1 MGINTLT
8 FNNVNSKTYG
18 VYISGTGV
26 FNAPARDREFV
37 QVPGRNGDIILDHG
51 RYQNIE
57 VTYPAFIVRDFAT
70 NIRTWCNKLLEP
82 TDYVRLEDTYHP
94 NEFRLAVLA
103 QGMEVDPVAWLA
115 AGSFDLRFNCRP
127 ERFLKS
133 GETPWDIYLSGVVYN
148 PTSMVAKPLVRVYGY
163 GTVTIGG
170 RTITIAS
177 HNLDYIDIDC
187 DLQEAYCGSTNA
199 NQYISCSEFPVL
211 QPGTVQISANYSNPS
226 GTKKTSITPRFWQ
239 L

>member
-57 VTYPAFIVRDFAT
+57 ITYPAFIVRDFAS
-70 NIRTWCNKLLEP
+70 NIRQWCNKLLEP

-94 NEFRLAVLA
+94 DEFRLAVLS

-133 GETPWDIYLSGVVYN
+133 GETATTFTANGSISN
-148 PTSMVAKPLVRVYGY
+148 PTDMPSKPLIRVTGA
-163 GTVTIGG
+163 G
-170 RTITIAS
+170 TITVNGTAIEIAS
-177 HNLDYIDIDC
+177 HSLSYIDIDC
-187 DLQEAYCGSTNA
+187 DLQEAFCGSTNA
-199 NQYISCSEFPVL
+199 NQYISLSEFPKL
-211 QPGTVQISANYSNPS
+211 DSGANSVALT
-226 GTKKTSITPRFWQ
+226 GVTKVEITPRWWR

>member
-26 FNAPARDREFV
+26 FNAPARDREMI
-37 QVPGRNGDIILDHG
+37 QVPGRNGDIIIDHG

-57 VTYPAFIVRDFAT
+57 VTYPAFIVRNFAA

-82 TDYVRLEDTYHP
+82 TEYVRLEDTYHP
-94 NEFRLAVLA
+94 DEFRLAVLA

-133 GETPWDIYLSGVVYN
+133 GETATEFAQSGSISN
-148 PTSMVAKPLVRVYGY
+148 PTDMPSKPLIRVYGSGSLTVN
-163 GTVTIGG
+163 GTA
-170 RTITIAS
+170 ITIAS
-177 HNLDYIDIDC
+177 HLLSYIDIDC
-187 DLQEAYCGSTNA
+187 DLQEAYCGATNA
-199 NQYISCSEFPVL
+199 NQYISASEFPKLDSGANSVVL
-211 QPGTVQISANYSNPS
+211 S
-226 GTKKTSITPRFWQ
+226 GVTKVEITPRWWQ

>member
-26 FNAPARDREFV
+26 FNAPARDREMI
-37 QVPGRNGDIILDHG
+37 QVPGRNGDIIIDHG

-57 VTYPAFIVRDFAT
+57 ITYPAFIVRDFAT
-70 NIRTWCNKLLEP
+70 NIRTWCNKILEP
-82 TDYVRLEDTYHP
+82 IDYVRLEDTYHP
-94 NEFRLAVLA
+94 DEFRMAVLA
-103 QGMEVDPVAWLA
+103 QDLEVDPVAWLA

-133 GETPWDIYLSGVVYN
+133 GETATTFTQAGSISN
-148 PTSMVAKPLVRVYGY
+148 PTDMPSKPLIRVYGAGSVTVN
-163 GTVTIGG
+163 GTA
-170 RTITIAS
+170 ITIAS
-177 HNLDYIDIDC
+177 HELSYIDIDC
-187 DLQEAYCGSTNA
+187 DLQEAYCGAVNA
-199 NQYISCSEFPVL
+199 NQYISALNFPKLDSGANSVVL
-211 QPGTVQISANYSNPS
+211 ADV
-226 GTKKTSITPRFWQ
+226 TKVEITPRWWQ

>member
-26 FNAPARDREFV
+26 FDAPARDREYI
-37 QVPGRNGDIILDHG
+37 QVPGRNGDIIIDHG

-57 VTYPAFIVRDFAT
+57 VIYPAFIVRNFAS

-82 TDYVRLEDTYHP
+82 IDYVRLEDTYHP
-94 NEFRLAVLA
+94 DEFRLAVLS
-103 QGMEVDPVAWLA
+103 QGMQVDPVAWLA
-115 AGSFDLRFNCRP
+115 AGSFDLVFNCRP

-133 GETPWDIYLSGVVYN
+133 GETATTFTASGSISN
-148 PTSMVAKPLVRVYGY
+148 PTDMPAKPLIRVYGSGSFTVN
-163 GTVTIGG
+163 GT
-170 RTITIAS
+170 TITVAS
-177 HNLDYIDIDC
+177 NTLGYIDIDC
-187 DLQEAYCGSTNA
+187 DLQEAFCGSVNA
-199 NQYISCSEFPVL
+199 NQYISASEFPVL
-211 QPGTVQISANYSNPS
+211 DSGANSVALN
-226 GTKKTSITPRFWQ
+226 GVTKVEITPRWWQ

>member
-57 VTYPAFIVRDFAT
+57 ITYPAFIVRDFAS
-70 NIRTWCNKLLEP
+70 NIRQWCNKLLEP

-94 NEFRLAVLA
+94 DEFRLAVLS

-133 GETPWDIYLSGVVYN
+133 GETATPFTANGSISN
-148 PTSMVAKPLVRVYGY
+148 PTDMPSKPLIRVYGY
-163 GTVTIGG
+163 GSLTVNGTA
-170 RTITIAS
+170 ITIAS
-177 HNLDYIDIDC
+177 HTLSYIDIDC
-187 DLQEAYCGSTNA
+187 DLQEAYCGTTNA
-199 NQYISCSEFPVL
+199 NQYITALEFPML
-211 QPGTVQISANYSNPS
+211 DSGANSVALS
-226 GTKKTSITPRFWQ
+226 GVTKVEITPRWWQ

>member
-8 FNNVNSKTYG
+8 FNNVISKTYG

-37 QVPGRNGDIILDHG
+37 QVPGRNGDIILDKG

-133 GETPWDIYLSGVVYN
+133 GETATTFTANGTITN
-148 PTSMVAKPLVRVYGY
+148 PTYMTSNPLIRVYGF
-163 GTVTIGG
+163 GSITIGS
-170 RTITIAS
+170 TPIFITQNS
-177 HNLDYIDIDC
+177 LEYIDIDC
-187 DLQEAYCGSTNA
+187 DLQEAYYGNTNA
-199 NQYISCSEFPVL
+199 NMYVSGPRFPVL
-211 QPGTVQISANYSNPS
+211 TS
-226 GTKKTSITPRFWQ
+226 GENAVTLTGVTKIEIIPRWWQ

>member
-37 QVPGRNGDIILDHG
+37 QVPGRNGDIIIDRG

-57 VTYPAFIVRDFAT
+57 ITYPAFIVRNFAT
-70 NIRTWCNKLLEP
+70 NIRQWCNKILEP
-82 TDYVRLEDTYHP
+82 IDYVRLEDTYHP
-94 NEFRLAVLA
+94 DEFRLAVLA
-103 QGMEVDPVAWLA
+103 QDLEVDPVAWLA

-133 GETPWDIYLSGVVYN
+133 GETATTFTAGGSISN
-148 PTSMVAKPLVRVYGY
+148 PTDMPSKPLIRVYGSGSLTVN
-163 GTVTIGG
+163 GTA
-170 RTITIAS
+170 ITIAS
-177 HNLDYIDIDC
+177 HELSYIDIDC
-187 DLQEAYCGSTNA
+187 DLQEAYCGTTNA
-199 NQYISCSEFPVL
+199 NQYITALEFPTL
-211 QPGTVQISANYSNPS
+211 DSGANSVALVDV
-226 GTKKTSITPRFWQ
+226 TRVEITPRWWQ

>member
-26 FNAPARDREFV
+26 FNAPARDREMI
-37 QVPGRNGDIILDHG
+37 QVPGRNGDIIIDHG

-70 NIRTWCNKLLEP
+70 NIRTWCNKILEP
-82 TDYVRLEDTYHP
+82 IDYVRLEDTYHP
-94 NEFRLAVLA
+94 DEFRMAVLA
-103 QGMEVDPVAWLA
+103 QDLEVDPVAWLA

-133 GETPWDIYLSGVVYN
+133 GETATTFTANGSISN
-148 PTSMVAKPLVRVYGY
+148 PTDMPSKPLIRVYGSGSLTVN
-163 GTVTIGG
+163 GTA
-170 RTITIAS
+170 ITIAS
-177 HNLDYIDIDC
+177 HELSYIDIDC
-187 DLQEAYCGSTNA
+187 DLQEAYCGTTNA
-199 NQYISCSEFPVL
+199 NQYITALEFPKLNSGANSVVL
-211 QPGTVQISANYSNPS
+211 S
-226 GTKKTSITPRFWQ
+226 GVTKVEITPRWWQ

>member
-37 QVPGRNGDIILDHG
+37 QVPGRNGDIILDRG

-57 VTYPAFIVRDFAT
+57 ITYPAFIVRDFAT

-82 TDYVRLEDTYHP
+82 IDYVRLEDTYHP

-133 GETPWDIYLSGVVYN
+133 GETATEFTQSGTITN
-148 PTSMVAKPLVRVYGY
+148 PTDMTSKPLIRVYGA
-163 GTVTIGG
+163 GTITVNGTA
-170 RTITIAS
+170 ITIAS
-177 HNLDYIDIDC
+177 HLLSYIDIDC
-187 DLQEAYCGSTNA
+187 DLQEAYCGTTNA
-199 NQYISCSEFPVL
+199 NQYISASEFPKLDSGSNSVVL
-211 QPGTVQISANYSNPS
+211 S
-226 GTKKTSITPRFWQ
+226 GVTKVEITPRWWQ

>member
-8 FNNVNSKTYG
+8 FNNVNSNTYG

-57 VTYPAFIVRDFAT
+57 ITYPAFIVRNFAA

-82 TDYVRLEDTYHP
+82 TEYVRLEDTYHP
-94 NEFRLAVLA
+94 DEFRLAVLS
-103 QGMEVDPVAWLA
+103 QGMQVDPVAWLA
-115 AGSFDLRFNCRP
+115 AGSFDLTFNCRP

-133 GETPWDIYLSGVVYN
+133 GENATTFLVSGSISN
-148 PTSMVAKPLVRVYGY
+148 PTEMPAKPLIRVYGSGSFTVN
-163 GTVTIGG
+163 GT
-170 RTITIAS
+170 TITVAS
-177 HNLDYIDIDC
+177 HSLAYIDIDC
-187 DLQEAYCGSTNA
+187 DLQEAFCGSVNA
-199 NQYISCSEFPVL
+199 NQYISASEFPVL
-211 QPGTVQISANYSNPS
+211 DSGANSVALN
-226 GTKKTSITPRFWQ
+226 GVTKVEITPRWWQ

>member
-57 VTYPAFIVRDFAT
+57 ITYPAFIVRDFAS
-70 NIRTWCNKLLEP
+70 NIRQWCNKLLEP

-94 NEFRLAVLA
+94 DEFRLAVLS

-133 GETPWDIYLSGVVYN
+133 GETATTFTANGSISN
-148 PTSMVAKPLVRVYGY
+148 PTDMPSKPLIRVYGSGSLTVN
-163 GTVTIGG
+163 GTA
-170 RTITIAS
+170 ITIAS
-177 HNLDYIDIDC
+177 HTLSYIDIDC
-187 DLQEAYCGSTNA
+187 DLQEAYCGATNA
-199 NQYISCSEFPVL
+199 NQYITALEFPTLDSV
-211 QPGTVQISANYSNPS
+211 ANSVALS
-226 GTKKTSITPRFWQ
+226 GVTKVEITPRWWQ

>member
-57 VTYPAFIVRDFAT
+57 ITYPAFIVRDFAS
-70 NIRTWCNKLLEP
+70 NLRTWCNKILEP
-82 TDYVRLEDTYHP
+82 IDYVRLEDTYHP
-94 NEFRLAVLA
+94 DEFRLAVLA
-103 QGMEVDPVAWLA
+103 QDLEVDPVAWLA

-133 GETPWDIYLSGVVYN
+133 GETATTFTAGGSISN
-148 PTSMVAKPLVRVYGY
+148 PTDMPSKPLIRVYGAGSLTVN
-163 GTVTIGG
+163 GT
-170 RTITIAS
+170 TITVAS
-177 HNLDYIDIDC
+177 HLLSYIDIDC
-187 DLQEAYCGSTNA
+187 DIQEAFCGAVNA
-199 NQYISCSEFPVL
+199 NMYITLNAFPTLRSGSNIIVL
-211 QPGTVQISANYSNPS
+211 NGV
-226 GTKKTSITPRFWQ
+226 TKVEITPRWWQ

>member
-37 QVPGRNGDIILDHG
+37 QVPGRNGDIILDKG

-57 VTYPAFIVRDFAT
+57 ITYPAFIVRNFAA

-82 TDYVRLEDTYHP
+82 TEYVRLEDTYHP
-94 NEFRLAVLA
+94 DEFRMAVLA

-133 GETPWDIYLSGVVYN
+133 GETATEFIQSGSISN
-148 PTSMVAKPLVRVYGY
+148 PTDMPSKPLIRVYGSGSITVN
-163 GTVTIGG
+163 GTA
-170 RTITIAS
+170 ITIAS
-177 HNLDYIDIDC
+177 HLLSYIDIDC
-187 DLQEAYCGSTNA
+187 DLQEAYCGSVNA
-199 NQYISCSEFPVL
+199 NQYISASEFPKLDSGANSVVL
-211 QPGTVQISANYSNPS
+211 SSV
-226 GTKKTSITPRFWQ
+226 TKVEITPRWWQ

>member
-37 QVPGRNGDIILDHG
+37 KVPGRNGDIIKDYG

-57 VTYPAFIVRDFAT
+57 ITYPAFIVRDFAS
-70 NIRTWCNKLLEP
+70 NIRQWCNKLLEP
-82 TDYVRLEDTYHP
+82 IDYVRLEDTYHP
-94 NEFRLAVLA
+94 DEFRLAVFA
-103 QGMEVDPVAWLA
+103 SDMEIDPVAWLA

-133 GETPWDIYLSGVVYN
+133 GETATTFTTSGTISN
-148 PTSMVAKPLVRVYGY
+148 PTDMPSKPLIRVYGAGSVTVN
-163 GTVTIGG
+163 GTA
-170 RTITIAS
+170 ITIAS
-177 HNLDYIDIDC
+177 HELSYIDIDC
-187 DLQEAYCGSTNA
+187 DLQEAYCGYVNA
-199 NQYISCSEFPVL
+199 NQYISALNFPKLDSGANSVVL
-211 QPGTVQISANYSNPS
+211 ADV
-226 GTKKTSITPRFWQ
+226 TKVEITPRWWQ